1 MRSLWIAV
9 FSLFVTTAQAE
20 VLPDAMAKELTTEVV
35 KIVSQDKE
43 IRAGNSKKVHALV
56 ETRILPV
63 FDFAHMA
70 QLAVGKHWRGASAEQ
85 QARLTEAFRILLVR
99 TYSASLASVVD
110 YQFDWKPLRMRPG
123 DTEATVSLEV
133 SKSGTPPIPITYSVE
148 KQGQG
153 QNATWKVFDVTV
165 DGVSL
170 VTVYRSSFNSEVR
183 KGGIDGLIAALDR
196 RISK

>member
-1 MRSLWIAV
+1 MRKLWVLLLLCVSAW
-9 FSLFVTTAQAE
+9 ARAE
-20 VLPDAMAKELTTEVV
+20 ALPDVMAKELTTEVV
-35 KIVSQDKE
+35 RIVSQDKE
-43 IRAGNSKKVHALV
+43 LRSGNSKKVHALV
-56 ETRILPV
+56 ETRILPA

-70 QLAVGKHWRGASAEQ
+70 QLAVGKHWRTASPEQ

-123 DTEATVSLEV
+123 DTDATVSLDV

-148 KQGQG
+148 KQS
-153 QNATWKVFDVTV
+153 NLWKVYDVTV

-183 KGGIDGLIAALDR
+183 KGGIDGLLAALDR
-196 RISK
+196 RIAK